1 MAEKLVRRQPHVFD
15 DLTQED
21 RRDVAATMDRNR
33 CATTIGMRELLM
45 GAALPDFSEAQSHK
59 DEDDFARLEN
69 RKPRHLGG
77 DRFDTYE
84 FALQVGFAILQEH
97 SDDFTEVLG
106 QLLSSLSLG
115 MSTRKPGDVADEKS
129 RLGVPLNYGCEFSHC
144 PTLPSPE
151 TNDTPT
157 RT

>member
-1 MAEKLVRRQPHVFD
+1 MN
-15 DLTQED
+15 
-21 RRDVAATMDRNR
+21 RNR
-33 CATTIGMRELLM
+33 CATTIGMCELLV
-45 GAALPDFSEAQSHK
+45 GAAVPDFSEAHGHK
-59 DEDDFARLEN
+59 DRNDFARLEN

-84 FALQVGFAILQEH
+84 FALQLGFAILQEH

-115 MSTRKPGDVADEKS
+115 MSTRKPRDVAYEKS
-129 RLGVPLNYGCEFSHC
+129 RLGVPLNYGCEFSHY
-144 PTLPSPE
+144 PTRSGSG
-151 TNDTPT
+151 TNDTPA